1 MLCTLW
7 RAMQAWDAP
16 ISKFNATQEDLESF
30 YSNKSDFL
38 RLSETLRQP
47 PQRCLA
53 LIKWCSTSKQ
63 GAASGFLVTEHG
75 AGCSGWVTSCPNLLH
90 RPILSVSHSSHIF
103 SQEPSEEEHWGQC
116 SGENVPHSHQ
126 PGSRASCPW
135 ELPDSQGTTVRM
147 CWQGNLSTCRF
158 HSRDSSACSTSQA
171 TKDSRPHLTVQQP
184 CPWAHTHTANELETW
199 KGQRYHGIQMR
210 AFKLETQQQ
219 PYIVSNKLL

>member
-38 RLSETLRQP
+38 KLSETLRQP

-126 PGSRASCPW
+126 PGNRASCPW
-135 ELPDSQGTTVRM
+135 ELPDSQGTIVRM

-171 TKDSRPHLTVQQP
+171 TKDSRLHLTVQAAMSMGTVTYTY
-184 CPWAHTHTANELETW
+184 C
-199 KGQRYHGIQMR
+199 QM
-210 AFKLETQQQ
+210 
-219 PYIVSNKLL
+219 N